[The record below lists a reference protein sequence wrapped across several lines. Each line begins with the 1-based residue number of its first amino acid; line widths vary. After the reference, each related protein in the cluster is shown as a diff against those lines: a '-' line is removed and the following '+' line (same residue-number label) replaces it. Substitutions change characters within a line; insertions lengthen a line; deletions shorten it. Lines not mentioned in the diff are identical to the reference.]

1 MAGVAPLQLTPRLIN
16 MSTLWR
22 VTFSAFHKEI
32 RMQMRRSTLALAA
45 ALGLSA
51 SSVFAE
57 ITGTVTF
64 KGDAPEPQ
72 QIDMA
77 AVKECAQQHP
87 DGAFDESVVVND
99 GKLAN
104 VVVSVKAEPGG
115 DVPKQP
121 AVLDQKGCQ
130 YRPHVIAVMTGQPI
144 QVKNSDPFLH
154 NVHSLAL
161 DNPAFNFGQP
171 NIDPGK
177 KVDPMKAPER
187 FKIKCDVHPWMSAQV
202 SVFEHPFFA
211 VTKEDGTF
219 TIPGNV
225 PDGEHTLVFWHEKFG
240 EKEQKVM
247 VSGGKAEANAE
258 FEAAAADAG
267 NQPNPVEVKLAV
279 FEAKAS
285 AKAETTKAG
294 SEKECCTAAPSK
306 AAALKSVAKAP
317 AAQPQASAR

>member
-1 MAGVAPLQLTPRLIN
+1 
-16 MSTLWR
+16 
-22 VTFSAFHKEI
+22 
-32 RMQMRRSTLALAA
+32 MQMRRRMFALAA
-45 ALGLSA
+45 SAGLALSA
-51 SSVFAE
+51 SSTFAE

-87 DGAFDESVVVND
+87 DGAFDDSILVND
-99 GKLAN
+99 GKLQN
-104 VVVSVKAEPGG
+104 VVVSVKEPPQGG
-115 DVPKQP
+115 EAPKEP

-130 YRPHVIAVMTGQPI
+130 YIPHVIAVMTGQPI
-144 QVKNSDPFLH
+144 LVKNSDPFLH

-177 KVDPMKAPER
+177 KVDPMKTAER

-202 SVFEHPFFA
+202 SVFEHPYFA
-211 VTKEDGTF
+211 VSKEDGTF
-219 TIPGNV
+219 TIPGNL

-247 VSGGKAEANAE
+247 VAGGKAEANIE
-258 FEAAAADAG
+258 FEAAAAA
-267 NQPNPVEVKLAV
+267 NQPNPAEVKLAV
-279 FEAKAS
+279 FKAKSEVKAEIAKAGAEKACCENCPS
-285 AKAETTKAG
+285 NADAAKNA
-294 SEKECCTAAPSK
+294 
-306 AAALKSVAKAP
+306 VAKKTT
-317 AAQPQASAR
+317 AQPQASVR

>member
-1 MAGVAPLQLTPRLIN
+1 
-16 MSTLWR
+16 
-22 VTFSAFHKEI
+22 
-32 RMQMRRSTLALAA
+32 MQMRRSLFAA
-45 ALGLSA
+45 ALSAGLGFCA
-51 SSVFAE
+51 TSVFAD

-87 DGAFDESVVVND
+87 DGAFDETVVVND

-115 DVPKQP
+115 NAPAQP
-121 AVLDQKGCQ
+121 AVLDQKACQ
-130 YRPHVIAVMTGQPI
+130 YHPHVIAVMTGQPI
-144 QVKNSDPFLH
+144 TVKHSDPVLP

-171 NIDPGK
+171 NVDPGK
-177 KVDPMKAPER
+177 KVEPMKAAER
-187 FKIKCDVHPWMSAQV
+187 FKIKCDVHPWMSAHI

-211 VTKEDGTF
+211 VSKEDGTF
-219 TIPGNV
+219 TIPGNL

-258 FEAAAADAG
+258 FEAAAADVG
-267 NQPNPVEVKLAV
+267 NQANPAEVKLAV

-285 AKAETTKAG
+285 AKAETAKAGAETKAR
-294 SEKECCTAAPSK
+294 CANCATPSK
-306 AAALKSVAKAP
+306 AAAVKSVAKA
-317 AAQPQASAR
+317 AAPQPQASAR